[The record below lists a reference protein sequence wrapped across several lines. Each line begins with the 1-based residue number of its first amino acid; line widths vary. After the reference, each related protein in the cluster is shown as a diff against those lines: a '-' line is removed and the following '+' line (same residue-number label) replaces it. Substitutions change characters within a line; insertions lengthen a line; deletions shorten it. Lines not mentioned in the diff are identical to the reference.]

1 MDIILR
7 AHNAFF
13 FCHYLLV
20 RLTSTIYQSFLC
32 LSPAISLG
40 KGSKFK
46 GMPII
51 HVVEGS
57 KLVIGRNVS
66 MNSYNRLYHL
76 NLFGPVKF
84 LMDKPGARITIGDNC
99 RIVGGC
105 LHAWSSIT
113 VGNNCLIAGN
123 TQIMDSNAHKTSML
137 DPDNR
142 INTKDEPRPIVIE
155 DNVWVGA
162 NCFILKGVR
171 IGKGSVVG
179 AGSVVSEDVPP
190 NSIVLGN
197 PARVIK
203 STAS

>member
-1 MDIILR
+1 
-7 AHNAFF
+7 
-13 FCHYLLV
+13 
-20 RLTSTIYQSFLC
+20 
-32 LSPAISLG
+32 
-40 KGSKFK
+40 
-46 GMPII
+46 
-51 HVVEGS
+51 
-57 KLVIGRNVS
+57 